1 MTRLFSGSFFYFG
14 GLLMVVG
21 AVLEFFLG
29 NTFPFV
35 VFGTIGAFWLT
46 YGTTLTPFYNAAGAY
61 SPENPTAG
69 TSEPGFL
76 ATLAFF
82 FLWIGFMCFIYLI
95 CSLRTNVIFFM
106 IFLLLIPTFCCL
118 AGSFWQAAQ
127 GNAATALTLQ
137 HASGGLAFAA
147 SLFGWYLFLVLLLA
161 SVDFPLSLPV
171 GDLSRFIKGA
181 SEKQKAA

>member
-1 MTRLFSGSFFYFG
+1 
-14 GLLMVVG
+14 MVLA
-21 AVLEFFLG
+21 AVLEFFLA

-35 VFGTIGAFWLT
+35 VFGTIGAFFFT

-61 SPENPTAG
+61 SPDNPAAG
-69 TSEPGFL
+69 AAEPGFL

-82 FLWIGFMCFIYLI
+82 FLWMGVMCFVYLI
-95 CSLRTNVIFFM
+95 CSLRTNIIFFM
-106 IFLLLIPTFCCL
+106 IFLLLVPTFCCL

-127 GNAATALTLQ
+127 GNSALAVTLQ
-137 HASGGLAFAA
+137 HAGGGLAFAA
-147 SLFGWYLFLVLLLA
+147 CLFGWYLFLVLCLA
-161 SVDFPLSLPV
+161 SVDFPLALPV

>member
-1 MTRLFSGSFFYFG
+1 
-14 GLLMVVG
+14 MVVG
-21 AVLEFFLG
+21 AVFEFILG

-35 VFGTIGAFWLT
+35 VFGTIGAFFLT

-61 SPENPTAG
+61 TPDNPAAG
-69 TSEPGFL
+69 AADPGFL
-76 ATLAFF
+76 ATFAFF

-95 CSLRTNVIFFM
+95 CSLRTNIIFFM
-106 IFLLLIPTFCCL
+106 IFLLLVPTFCCL

-127 GNAATALTLQ
+127 GNSATALTLQ
-137 HASGGLAFAA
+137 HAGGGLAFAA
-147 SLFGWYLFLVLLLA
+147 CLFGWYLFLALLLA
-161 SVDFPLSLPV
+161 SVDFPLGLPV